1 MSKGKLIVIDG
12 TDGSGKATQT
22 NILVKRLKKKGYKV
36 ALADF
41 PQYGQRSAT
50 LVEDYL
56 NGKFGS
62 AKEVGPYRSSIFF
75 AVDRYA
81 ASFQIRAWLHEGYI
95 VISNRYVTAN
105 MGHQGGKIRDAK
117 TRKKF
122 FRWLDKLEFGLFG
135 IPRPDATL
143 ILHVPAAI
151 AQTFV
156 DKKRYRQYIGDVKR
170 DLHEADIGHLKAAEK
185 TYYEIAKLLPKTQ
198 RIECSDGDR
207 ILRPEE
213 IHRKIWTMVKKL
225 I

>member
-1 MSKGKLIVIDG
+1 MKGKLIVIDG

-22 NILVKRLKKKGYKV
+22 NILVTRLRKKGYKV

-41 PQYGQRSAT
+41 PQYGERSAT

-62 AKEVGPYRSSIFF
+62 AEAVGPYRSSIFF

-81 ASFQIRAWLHEGYI
+81 ASFRIRAWLNDGYI
-95 VISNRYVTAN
+95 VITNRYVTAN
-105 MGHQGGKIRDAK
+105 MGHQGGKIRNAK
-117 TRKKF
+117 ERKKF

-156 DKKRYRQYIGDVKR
+156 DKKGYRQYVSGIKR
-170 DLHEADIGHLKAAEK
+170 DLHEADLTHLRAAER
-185 TYYEIAKLLPKTQ
+185 TYLEIANLLPKTQ
-198 RIECSDGDR
+198 LIECTDGDR
-207 ILRPEE
+207 ILKREE
-213 IHRKIWTMVKKL
+213 IHRKIWVIVRKL
-225 I
+225 L

>member
-1 MSKGKLIVIDG
+1 MKGKLIVIDG

-22 NILVKRLKKKGYKV
+22 NILVARLKKKGCKV

-41 PQYGQRSAT
+41 PQYGERSAT

-56 NGKFGS
+56 KGKFGT
-62 AKEVGPYRSSIFF
+62 AEEVGPYRSSIFF

-81 ASFQIRAWLHEGYI
+81 ASFRLRTWLHDGYI
-95 VISNRYVTAN
+95 VIANRYVTAS

-117 TRKKF
+117 ERKKF

-156 DKKRYRQYIGDVKR
+156 DKKGHREYVGGAKR
-170 DLHEADIGHLKAAEK
+170 DLHEADLAHLRAAEQV
-185 TYYEIAKLLPKTQ
+185 YLEIAKTLPRTVL
-198 RIECSDGDR
+198 IECDEKTR

-213 IHRKIWTMVKKL
+213 VHRKIWKAIQTIL
-225 I
+225 S

>member
-1 MSKGKLIVIDG
+1 MKKGKLIVIDG

-22 NILVKRLKKKGYKV
+22 NILVTRLKKKGYKV

-41 PQYGQRSAT
+41 PQYGERSAT

-56 NGKFGS
+56 NGKFGT
-62 AKEVGPYRSSIFF
+62 AEDVGPYRSSIFF

-81 ASFQIRAWLHEGYI
+81 ASFRIRALLNDGSI
-95 VISNRYVTAN
+95 VIANRYVTAN
-105 MGHQGGKIRDAK
+105 MGHQGGKIHGGK
-117 TRKKF
+117 ERKKF

-143 ILHVPAAI
+143 ILHMPAAI

-156 DKKRYRQYIGDVKR
+156 DKKGYRQYMNGVKR
-170 DLHEADIGHLKAAEK
+170 DLHEADLTHLHDAEQA
-185 TYYEIAKLLPKTQ
+185 YLEIAKTLPRTTL
-198 RIECSDGDR
+198 IECEEKNR

-213 IHRKIWTMVKKL
+213 IHRKIWTIVKKL
-225 I
+225 L

>member
-1 MSKGKLIVIDG
+1 MKGKLIVIDG

-22 NILVKRLKKKGYKV
+22 NILVTRLKKKGYKV

-41 PQYGQRSAT
+41 PQYGERSAT

-56 NGKFGS
+56 NGKFGT
-62 AKEVGPYRSSIFF
+62 AEDVGPYRSSIFF

-81 ASFQIRAWLHEGYI
+81 ASFRIRALRNDGYI
-95 VISNRYVTAN
+95 VIANRYVTAN
-105 MGHQGGKIRDAK
+105 MGHQGGKIHGGK
-117 TRKKF
+117 ERKKF

-143 ILHVPAAI
+143 ILHMPAAI

-156 DKKRYRQYIGDVKR
+156 DKKGYRQYMNGVKR
-170 DLHEADIGHLKAAEK
+170 DLHEADLTHLHDAEQA
-185 TYYEIAKLLPKTQ
+185 YLEIAKTLPRTTL
-198 RIECSDGDR
+198 IECEEKNR

-213 IHRKIWTMVKKL
+213 IHRKIWTIVKKL
-225 I
+225 L